1 MSRVNSRRVLR
12 ALLAVAAIVF
22 AVLVYRA
29 IRVRQPPDAS
39 STRSV
44 RTDPTALAE
53 SVRGESLMAKGTVE
67 DFKVSYERMLTYE
80 DGTLRFEKVVVRV
93 PQRDGRDFTI
103 SGARATV
110 TNQQNDLAI
119 EGDVQL
125 TTSDGLTATAQSGT
139 FQNADGVL
147 RVPGPVTFTKG
158 RLTGRGTGATYDR
171 TMDVLTLLA
180 DAAID
185 VAPDDTEAGALT
197 IASESAVFARAE
209 RYLRFE
215 GSVRLVRGT
224 TQVEADSALGHL
236 MADAD
241 ILELLELSGH
251 ARLQTPEAPT
261 GALEE
266 MSARDM
272 NLRYGADGRTLRQA
286 TLAGDSVLVLAG
298 PPAAAPRRLAAELI
312 DVELSA
318 DGTTPVSL
326 AANDNVVLEL
336 PGDRESPV
344 ARRVKASRLD
354 GAGQDGRGLSAVRFA
369 GDVEFHEAR
378 AAWTGTPAL
387 ERLAR
392 SRTLDAVMRP
402 GLGALT
408 TATFGGGVSFRD
420 GDTDATAPDA
430 VYDLVKGSLSLTA
443 APGTPVR
450 VRDLQADIES
460 RAVVLGVDSRALVA
474 EGDVRS
480 ALKPGRP
487 GVEGPARRRPSLLR
501 DDQPI
506 NVTGRQLAYD
516 PAAGTATYTGD
527 ARLWQGD
534 TALQAASITLDDR
547 QGNLAASTN
556 VRSVWQLNDTHP
568 KSGRVERQT
577 TIATGDDLKYDE
589 SRRVATYTKNAR
601 MVGPEGDLRSNRL
614 ELFLVS
620 DGSALERLEAYE
632 AVTLRSAGRVSSG
645 QRLTYFGADA
655 RYVMVGS
662 PVRVLEQLPSECR
675 ETVGRSLT
683 FYRSTDTILVDGNER
698 DRTQTRSGGKC
709 PPSLPVE

>member
-1 MSRVNSRRVLR
+1 MRRLNSRRVLR
-12 ALLAVAAIVF
+12 ALLGLAAIVF

-29 IRVRQPPDAS
+29 IRVRQPPDAT

-67 DFKVSYERMLTYE
+67 DFKISYDRMLTYQ
-80 DGTLRFEKVVVRV
+80 DGTLRFEQVVVRI
-93 PQRDGRDFTI
+93 PQREGRDFTI

-119 EGDVQL
+119 EGDVRL
-125 TTSDGLTATAQSGT
+125 TTSDGLTATGQSAT

-147 RVPGPVTFTKG
+147 RVPGPVTFAKG

-180 DAAID
+180 DAAVD
-185 VAPDDTEAGALT
+185 VAPDETDGGALA
-197 IASESAVFARAE
+197 IAANTAVFARSE

-215 GSVRLVRGT
+215 GAVHLVRGAT
-224 TQVEADSALGHL
+224 DVEADSALGHL
-236 MADAD
+236 AADAD
-241 ILELLELSGH
+241 VLQLLELSGH
-251 ARLQTPEAPT
+251 ARMQTPDAPA
-261 GALEE
+261 GALRA
-266 MSARDM
+266 MNARDM
-272 NLRYGADGRTLRQA
+272 NLSYGPDGRTLRQA
-286 TLAGDSVLVLAG
+286 TLAGDSVLVIAG
-298 PPAAAPRRLAAELI
+298 PANAAPRRLSAELVDI
-312 DVELSA
+312 VLA
-318 DGTTPVSL
+318 GDGTTPVSL
-326 AANDNVVLEL
+326 AANDNVELDL
-336 PGDRESPV
+336 PGDKDSPV
-344 ARRVKASRLD
+344 SRHVKASRLD
-354 GAGQDGRGLSAVRFA
+354 GAGREGQGLSAARFV
-369 GDVEFHEAR
+369 GNVEFRESR
-378 AAWTGTPAL
+378 AGSNGAAAL
-387 ERLAR
+387 DRLAR
-392 SRTLDAVMRP
+392 SRTLDAVMQP
-402 GLGALT
+402 GLGTLT

-430 VYDLVKGSLSLTA
+430 VYDLVKGSLSLSSG
-443 APGTPVR
+443 PGTPVR
-450 VRDLQADIES
+450 VRDSQVDIES
-460 RAVVLGVDSRALVA
+460 RAVVLGVDSRALAA

-480 ALKPGRP
+480 ALKPG
-487 GVEGPARRRPSLLR
+487 GAGATGSARKRPSLLR
-501 DDQPI
+501 QDQPV
-506 NVTGRQLAYD
+506 NVTARQLAYD
-516 PAAGTATYTGD
+516 PGAGTATYTGD

-534 TALQAASITLDDR
+534 TALQATSITLDDR

-556 VRSVWQLNDTHP
+556 VRSVWQLNDTDP
-568 KSGRVERQT
+568 KTGRVERQT

-589 SRRVATYTKNAR
+589 SLRVATYTKNAR
-601 MVGPEGDLRSNRL
+601 MVGPEGDLRSNKL
-614 ELFLVS
+614 ELFLLG

-632 AVTLRSAGRVSSG
+632 AVTLRSEGRLSSG

-675 ETVGRSLT
+675 ETVGRTLT

-709 PPSLPVE
+709 PPSLPIE